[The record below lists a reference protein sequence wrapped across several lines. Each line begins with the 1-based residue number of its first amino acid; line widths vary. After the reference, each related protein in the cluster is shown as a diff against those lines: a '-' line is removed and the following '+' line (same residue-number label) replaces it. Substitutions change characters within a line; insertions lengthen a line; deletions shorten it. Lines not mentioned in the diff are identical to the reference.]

1 MPQIFAGLSISN
13 LLLLLLTGAMGL
25 YGDTVLSADRHV
37 LLAVITLVLS
47 CFVQVVVFTY
57 FTVTGKI
64 VSQAVHLGR
73 LDADAMKSVDVL
85 KRSVTRCV
93 GLVMAAI
100 VVTTATG
107 AVHWRTEQWAKL
119 HLGCAL
125 ALATITTLVLYR
137 QFGLVLNN
145 AALLNQTL
153 DEYGKRPRTESR
165 VRGDATHGTPSSTQ

>member
-1 MPQIFAGLSISN
+1 MLQIFAGLSISN
-13 LLLLLLTGAMGL
+13 VLLLLLTGGLGL
-25 YGDTVLSADRHV
+25 YGNGVLSADRHV
-37 LLAVITLVLS
+37 LLAVITLLLG

-73 LDADAMKSVDVL
+73 LDAGAMETVDVL
-85 KRSVTRCV
+85 KRSITRCV
-93 GLVMAAI
+93 GVVMAAI

-125 ALATITTLVLYR
+125 TLAVITTLVLYR
-137 QFGLVLNN
+137 EFELVLNN
-145 AALLNQTL
+145 AALLDQTL
-153 DEYGKRPRTESR
+153 DEYARRPEAESR
-165 VRGDATHGTPSSTQ
+165 VGRDANHAKPSSTR

>member
-1 MPQIFAGLSISN
+1 MSQIFAGLSISN
-13 LLLLLLTGAMGL
+13 VLLLLLTGGLGL
-25 YGDTVLSADRHV
+25 YGDAVLSADRHV
-37 LLAVITLVLS
+37 LLAVITLLLG

-73 LDADAMKSVDVL
+73 LDAGAMESVGAL
-85 KRSVTRCV
+85 KRSTTRCV
-93 GLVMAAI
+93 GVVMAAI

-125 ALATITTLVLYR
+125 TLAVITTLALYR
-137 QFGLVLNN
+137 EFVLVLNN
-145 AALLNQTL
+145 ASLLDQTL
-153 DEYGKRPRTESR
+153 DDYGKRPWAETR
-165 VRGDATHGTPSSTQ
+165 VRKDASHGKPSSTR

>member
-13 LLLLLLTGAMGL
+13 VLLLLLTGGLGL
-25 YGDTVLSADRHV
+25 YGDAVLSADRHV
-37 LLAVITLVLS
+37 LLAVITLLLG

-64 VSQAVHLGR
+64 VSQAVHLGK
-73 LDADAMKSVDVL
+73 LDVSAMKTVDVL

-125 ALATITTLVLYR
+125 CLATITTLVLYR
-137 QFGLVLNN
+137 EFVLVLNN
-145 AALLNQTL
+145 ASLLDQTL
-153 DEYGKRPRTESR
+153 DEYGKRPGNESR
-165 VRGDATHGTPSSTQ
+165 VRGNATHGKPSSTL